1 MAGFKPPKPEPKP
14 GGLPFWRVLPAW
26 LRDGLSVLS
35 DKAYSMK
42 MGQFRLP
49 TRRFFMLNDP
59 PLIRRVLVDQAD
71 NYPKS
76 DILSFMLKRLMGDSI
91 FTSNGALWRRQRAML
106 TPAFEATRVKLV
118 FGQMRDA
125 TQAMIDRLDL
135 VADGSPQPIDIE
147 TTHVTADIILRTIF
161 SKTLARDKAEQIFTA
176 FNRFQEIAYGLGMLR
191 VFRVPTFFH
200 VRRNREA
207 NATAREIRGLLE
219 PLIQERLDLIA
230 AGKTPPERDFLAA
243 MIEARDPG
251 NSEPFGFRELY
262 EQVAMLFLAGHE
274 TSASA
279 LAWTLYLI
287 ASQPDVQ
294 ERLHGEILGVLGPE
308 RAPELGDLR
317 AMDYLRDVFRESLR
331 LYPPVAFIA
340 REPATTECMR
350 GKTVGP
356 GSIVFISPWMLHRNR
371 DHWDAPDEFD
381 ADRFNTDKGIEA
393 ARCAYLPF
401 SMGPRVCLGAA
412 FAQQEAALILAS
424 LVRRYR
430 FETVPGHVPKPV
442 ARLTLRS
449 ENGVMLSLTR
459 RDAPADSAAA
469 AE

>member
-1 MAGFKPPKPEPKP
+1 MAGFTPPKPEPKP
-14 GGLPFWRVLPAW
+14 GGLPFWRVLPTW
-26 LRDGLSVLS
+26 LHDGLAVLS
-35 DKAYSMK
+35 DKAYRMK

-49 TRRFFMLNDP
+49 TRHFFMLNDP
-59 PLIRRVLVDQAD
+59 PLIRRVLVEAAD
-71 NYPKS
+71 DYPKS
-76 DILSFMLKRLMGDSI
+76 DILHFMLKRLMGDSI
-91 FTSNGALWRRQRAML
+91 FTSNGPTWRRQRAML
-106 TPAFEATRVKLV
+106 NPAFEATRVKLV
-118 FGQMRDA
+118 FGQMQAA
-125 TQAMIDRLDL
+125 TREMIERLDL

-161 SKTLARDKAEQIFTA
+161 GKSLDRATAEQIFTA
-176 FNRFQEIAYGLGMLR
+176 FNRFQEIAYSLGMLR
-191 VFRVPTFFH
+191 VFRVPSFLF

-207 NATAREIRGLLE
+207 DRAAREIRGLLE
-219 PLIQERLDLIA
+219 PLIQERLDLVA
-230 AGKTPPERDFLAA
+230 AGRAPAERDFLAA
-243 MIEARDPG
+243 MIEARDPE
-251 NSEPFGFRELY
+251 SDQPFSFSELY

-287 ASQPDVQ
+287 AGQSDVQ
-294 ERLHGEILGVLGPE
+294 ERLHDEILSVIGPE
-308 RAPELGDLR
+308 REPELGDLR
-317 AMDYLRDVFRESLR
+317 ALDYLRDVFRESLR

-340 REPATTECMR
+340 RSPKKAECMR
-350 GKTVGP
+350 GKDVKP
-356 GSIVFISPWMLHRNR
+356 GSILFISPWMLHRNR

-430 FETVPGHVPKPV
+430 FETVPGHAPKPV
-442 ARLTLRS
+442 ARLTLRA
-449 ENGVMLSLTR
+449 ENGVLLRLVR
-459 RDAPADSAAA
+459 RDRAAGAAA
-469 AE
+469 AQ